1 MRKSLLLIAAAM
13 LCGMTV
19 NAQTDDS
26 PYKTLDIYA
35 GFDADVFT
43 DQTSSDSHPQF
54 VKGVDDAGVGFYT
67 SPFSYKV
74 YDFQG
79 ISPDQLPFVGP
90 SGSQYSFDV
99 TKLNALSL
107 SNVEASENRPERS
120 TTGTLTLAKPVKA
133 DELWFLA
140 CCGNGPANLDVT
152 LNYTDGTTSDPTP
165 VEVLD
170 WWDKG
175 GEPNCVLAGL
185 DRADR
190 ISKSTDQRHG
200 VTFLEYNAY
209 GDAEKEI
216 QSVTFELTNPDGHRV
231 VTILGLSANGES
243 LDITDGLTDD
253 VIAEAMPLNETS
265 TIGIDQYQWVVLM
278 TGIDFSEEGEPA
290 LGVPKDGKVT
300 TVANA
305 DGNYGDIP
313 FQLAPFDQLN
323 ATRLTYDDGD
333 TEDVDESCDTLLV
346 AGEPQ
351 ATEIYLLGTAGNGP
365 ANTKVSFL
373 YTDGS
378 VSEAQTWSIPD
389 WFGDES
395 THNLITGRYHNG
407 WGDRNIEAYTNCGM
421 YVELFVPDE
430 KPIKGIICKNT
441 AMSGQSKAIIVAA
454 TMNGD
459 FTSGINSIGEVKKAT
474 NNAIYNVA
482 GQRVGENYKGIVI
495 RNGKKYIK

>member
-1 MRKSLLLIAAAM
+1 M
-13 LCGMTV
+13 LCGLTAS
-19 NAQTDDS
+19 AQTYQ
-26 PYKTLDIYA
+26 PLDIYQ
-35 GFDADVFT
+35 GFDADVFAT
-43 DQTSSDSHPQF
+43 QTPFDDEPQF
-54 VKGVDDAGVGFYT
+54 VKGVDNDKVGFYT
-67 SPFSYKV
+67 HTFFNKV
-74 YDFQG
+74 KDFKG
-79 ISPDQLPFVGP
+79 IDPDALPLVGP
-90 SGSQYSFDV
+90 SGSQYSMDV
-99 TKLNALSL
+99 KSLNALSL
-107 SNVEASENRPERS
+107 CGQQVNEADANRAPRTEE
-120 TTGTLTLAKPVKA
+120 GTLKLATPVST
-133 DELWFLA
+133 DELYFLA
-140 CCGNGPANLDVT
+140 CAGNGPAGVEVT
-152 LNYTDGTTSDPTP
+152 LNYTDGTSDPTQ
-165 VEVLD
+165 VSVLD